1 MIMKTVSIFIT
12 HFDDYERLIKRD
24 FKCMCNVIC
33 SIKNDFSL
41 QLYRLAANA
50 DLKPRSK

>member
-1 MIMKTVSIFIT
+1 MNINTVSIFIT

-24 FKCMCNVIC
+24 VKYMCNVIC

-41 QLYRLAANA
+41 QLNRLAANA
-50 DLKPRSK
+50 DLKP